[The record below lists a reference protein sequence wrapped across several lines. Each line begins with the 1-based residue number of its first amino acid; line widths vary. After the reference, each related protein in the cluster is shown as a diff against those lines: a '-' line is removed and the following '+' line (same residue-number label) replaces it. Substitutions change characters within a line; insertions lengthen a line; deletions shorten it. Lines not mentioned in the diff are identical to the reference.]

1 LASHR
6 GRLKPPPG
14 GLTGAT
20 HQSQRGAPRRFPR
33 PRPPKKGRE
42 IPLNRSRPLAAE
54 TDAENAYLQRTDDL
68 GRILLDDKIRSNFT
82 VREHLKDGQL
92 TIYLTPI
99 KESRT
104 VEIFFNFQ
112 IGLRDDAMAA
122 AVVSEDVTIRIVD
135 DQADVQPSRPPKR
148 AKDGAKTW
156 QGQRTD
162 TWVTPLCS
170 TDERRDIKG
179 YSVKIGPTISPIR
192 TAVISRSWAKRRC
205 LQIQLSQRL
214 PSEISIG
221 KA

>member
-1 LASHR
+1 
-6 GRLKPPPG
+6 
-14 GLTGAT
+14 LTGAT
-20 HQSQRGAPRRFPR
+20 HPSQRGAPRRFPR

-112 IGLRDDAMAA
+112 IGLRTM
-122 AVVSEDVTIRIVD
+122 
-135 DQADVQPSRPPKR
+135 QWP
-148 AKDGAKTW
+148 
-156 QGQRTD
+156 
-162 TWVTPLCS
+162 
-170 TDERRDIKG
+170 RR
-179 YSVKIGPTISPIR
+179 
-192 TAVISRSWAKRRC
+192 
-205 LQIQLSQRL
+205 L
-214 PSEISIG
+214 
-221 KA
+221 